1 MIFEV
6 ELKRES
12 FVVFRVEANNP
23 DEAEAKGWKELE
35 RTNPCAVR
43 AETWPR
49 EEEFWSV
56 ESIENMGGG
65 A

>member
-12 FVVFRVEANNP
+12 YVVLTIEANNP
-23 DEAEAKGWKELE
+23 DEAEAKAWEELE
-35 RTNPCAVR
+35 RTNPSGEVG
-43 AETWPR
+43 
-49 EEEFWSV
+49 FWSV
-56 ESIENMGGG
+56 ESIEDAGGG